1 MDRRSRSRYGYCAPR
16 GEGIYKPPQSAYSFT
31 HTMPSLWSPVL
42 DTLAK
47 VGDLAD
53 TSRLSSRPLPKAPD
67 GLSDAQ
73 AAAAMF
79 GKTDRR
85 STVTTVID
93 TITGQLKRGKP
104 VEIDLET
111 ASAAADALLNAKTV
125 GLDDRKYLLE
135 YLFVALSRLPPGSV
149 IQQKIQDAV
158 ITLLYSDLPHPPA
171 TNVHPDFRFREP
183 DGGNNNPAMPD
194 LGRAGTP
201 YARSVSSNTPIP
213 PANLPSPELIFD
225 TLLRRDTPGGK
236 QHPAGVSSLLFSF
249 AVLII
254 HSLFRTSPSSVY
266 INDTSS
272 YLDLSPLYGHSLEG
286 QMKVRRNDGTGRLYE
301 DVFAENRLLLMP
313 PAVSALLV
321 MFCRNHNYI
330 ATKLLQINESRTF
343 KDPEELKDLPA
354 ATPSERA
361 GTWGTPAGNTAGGGH
376 HSRGWTDVSMTDSIL
391 SQGATASTA
400 YTTPAGSRFLGLDD
414 QALGKVRTPLEEQ
427 DHVIFNTARL
437 INCGFFMHI
446 IISDYIGA
454 ILGLTRE
461 GSSYSLNPLEEI
473 RGSDHQ
479 FVGRGEGNSCSV
491 EFNLLYRWHATL
503 SAADE
508 KWTAEMMKGKFG
520 DVDPNDITLQMFME
534 VASKDKLTA
543 QSDVRAWTFRGKT
556 GQELQRDKATG
567 RFNDSDLAELLHD
580 AVENVSG
587 AFSARNTPEVLKIVE
602 VLGITQARKWGV
614 CTLNEFRKFIGLKP
628 YESFEEW
635 NPREEIAQAAR
646 GLYGHPDNLELYV
659 GMQAEESKPVIS
671 GAGLCP
677 GYTISRAILAD
688 AVALTRGDRFLTTD
702 FTPQNLTVW
711 GFQDCQRDINNG
723 AFGGVLSKVLMRGL
737 PEHYTFNSVY
747 ALFPFMAPSFMK
759 THLKE
764 MGILGLYD
772 IERPEAAR
780 HTVGVNSYKAVREVL
795 GDPKT
800 YKATYEEHMKDL
812 TNGYGFFLAM
822 DDPVAHQR
830 DMSVMHK
837 VMVGSPEAV
846 DYNVAWYAAKTT
858 ELVKEKSF
866 SMSKNSTRSVD
877 IVRDVLNLVPVY
889 WVSQEMAGLPLKCK
903 GNEDGLITEQEMY
916 LMMTVVFTHIF
927 LNVEPLNGWQ
937 LRDKAKKVSAK
948 LQGIIQDH
956 LHAIAAKG
964 RISFAG
970 IKAFLTDGFYG
981 NDDHAQAF
989 LTNLYKNRG
998 DLTIE
1003 QLSYNVFGC
1012 MIASVS
1018 NYAQAATQVVD
1029 FYLDDNRKDLKE
1041 IICELSRQDTPE
1053 SERKLAGYVR
1063 EAMRL
1068 SPQAPGIFRDVTTEV
1083 TLQDGKES
1091 LHLTPHNRLFVSL
1104 ANSNLD
1110 PEAFPD
1116 PHSVN
1121 PDRPREHY
1129 NLFGYGMH
1137 KCMGDQFTERTMPA
1151 VIKSIFK
1158 LKNVRRAPG
1167 ESGKL
1172 RSFTQDLHGTKQTMF
1187 LSATGLVTPW
1197 PASMI
1202 IQVRSF
1208 WFNYSL
1214 LLTHVEAMVKSSFM
1228 ERGVLAGHIEST
1240 IFQRTVTLYTNGPRS
1255 SESQVAL
1262 QYPFSIILPTT
1273 CDKDTNPLPPSF
1285 VCYLPGVS
1293 AEIRYRIRID
1303 MSRSGLR
1310 RRESLVVPILYL
1322 PRSHALPTPRSIP
1335 LFNDQTDLLS
1345 EDQGMEELHLAPK
1358 SIASPKKSNKLK
1370 VTPTDDIR
1378 AKIALPSPL
1387 VVASGERI
1395 PFVITIYSQSQ
1406 ALAALYTDISLQL
1419 VKITRIKAYEKTSL
1433 KEVVLAAGE
1442 VYDSE
1447 ERGNGVQILRGEL
1460 GNGVPGSELSW
1471 LAAGVLEVRHVI
1483 RLSIKPPPCTV
1494 ALSANL
1500 PMFEGMV
1507 AVEIKTHQY
1516 NPDVDATVPALGMI
1530 GMNLNVS

>member
-1 MDRRSRSRYGYCAPR
+1 
-16 GEGIYKPPQSAYSFT
+16 
-31 HTMPSLWSPVL
+31 MPSLWNPVF

-47 VGDLAD
+47 VSDLAD

-73 AAAAMF
+73 AAPAMF
-79 GKTDRR
+79 GRTDRR
-85 STVTTVID
+85 STISTVID
-93 TITGQLKRGKP
+93 AFTNQTKRGKP
-104 VEIDLET
+104 IEIDPEV
-111 ASAAADALLNAKTV
+111 ASAAADALLNSKTV

-135 YLFVALSRLPPGSV
+135 YLFVALSRLPPGSN
-149 IQQKIQDAV
+149 IQQKLQDAV
-158 ITLLYSDLPHPPA
+158 ITLLYGDLPHPPA
-171 TNVHPDFRFREP
+171 TNVHPDSRFREP
-183 DGGNNNPAMPD
+183 DGGNNNLSMPD

-201 YARSVSSNTPIP
+201 YARSVASNTPIP
-213 PANLPSPELIFD
+213 PANLPTPELIFD
-225 TLLRRDTPGGK
+225 TLLRRDTEGGK
-236 QHPAGVSSLLFSF
+236 PHPAGVSSLLFSF

-254 HSLFRTSPSSVY
+254 HSLFRTSPSSMY

-286 QMKVRRNDGTGRLYE
+286 QMKVRRNDGTGRLHE

-321 MFCRNHNYI
+321 MFSRNHNYI
-330 ATKLLQINESRTF
+330 ATKLLQINENRAF
-343 KDPEELKDLPA
+343 KDPEELKNIPA
-354 ATPSERA
+354 TGPEKVGAWGSAPESGSPQEQGSSTGA
-361 GTWGTPAGNTAGGGH
+361 GQHGKE
-376 HSRGWTDVSMTDSIL
+376 WTDVTMSDSVF
-391 SQGATASTA
+391 SQGGTASTA
-400 YTTPAGSRFLGLDD
+400 HTTPAASRFLGLDD
-414 QALGKVRTPLEEQ
+414 QASRKPRTPLEEQ

-461 GSSYSLNPLEEI
+461 GSSYSLNPLEAI
-473 RGSDHQ
+473 RGSDHK
-479 FVGRGEGNSCSV
+479 FVGRGDGNSCSV

-508 KWTAEMMKGKFG
+508 KWTEAMMKSKFAG
-520 DVDPNDITLQMFME
+520 VDPNDITLQMFME
-534 VASKDKLTA
+534 QASKDKLTA
-543 QSDVRAWTFRGKT
+543 QTDVKTWTFHNKH
-556 GQELQRDKATG
+556 GQPLQRDKTTG
-567 RFNDSDLAELLHD
+567 RFKDSDLAELLHD

-628 YESFEEW
+628 YESFEDW
-635 NPREEIAQAAR
+635 NPRKEIAEAAR

-659 GMQAEESKPVIS
+659 GMQAEEAKPVIA

-723 AFGGVLSKVLMRGL
+723 CFGGVLSKVLMRGL

-747 ALFPFMAPSFMK
+747 ALFPFMTPKFMES
-759 THLKE
+759 HLE
-764 MGILGLYD
+764 DMGIVGSYD
-772 IERPEAAR
+772 LKRPVEAR
-780 HTVGVNSYKAVREVL
+780 HIVGINSYKAVREVL
-795 GDPKT
+795 GNPKI
-800 YKATYEEHMKDL
+800 YKATYEQHMKEL

-822 DDPVAHQR
+822 DDPAAHQR
-830 DMSVMHK
+830 DMNVMHK
-837 VMVGSPEAV
+837 VMVGTPESLE
-846 DYNVAWYAAKTT
+846 YNVAWYAAKTN
-858 ELVKEKSF
+858 ELIKDKSF
-866 SMSKNSTRSVD
+866 SMSKGPTRTVD

-903 GNEDGLITEQEMY
+903 GNEDGLITEQEIY
-916 LMMTVVFTHIF
+916 QMMTVVFTHIF

-937 LRDKAKKVSAK
+937 LRDKAKQVASK
-948 LQGIIQDH
+948 LLGIVQGH
-956 LHAIAAKG
+956 LEAIASKG
-964 RISFAG
+964 RLSFAG
-970 IKAFLTDGFYG
+970 IKAFVTDRFYG
-981 NDDHAQAF
+981 DDDRAQIF
-989 LTNLYKNRG
+989 LANLYKNRG

-1029 FYLDDNRKDLKE
+1029 FYLDDSRKDLKE

-1053 SERKLAGYVR
+1053 SDRKLAGYVR

-1083 TLQDGKES
+1083 TLQDGEET
-1091 LHLTPHNRLFVSL
+1091 LQLTPHNRLFVSL

-1110 PEAFPD
+1110 PEAFEN

-1121 PDRPREHY
+1121 PDRPREAY

-1158 LKNVRRAPG
+1158 LKNIRRAPG

-1187 LSATGLVTPW
+1187 LNARGLVTPW

-1202 IQVRSF
+1202 IQ
-1208 WFNYSL
+1208 
-1214 LLTHVEAMVKSSFM
+1214 
-1228 ERGVLAGHIEST
+1228 
-1240 IFQRTVTLYTNGPRS
+1240 
-1255 SESQVAL
+1255 
-1262 QYPFSIILPTT
+1262 
-1273 CDKDTNPLPPSF
+1273 
-1285 VCYLPGVS
+1285 
-1293 AEIRYRIRID
+1293 
-1303 MSRSGLR
+1303 
-1310 RRESLVVPILYL
+1310 
-1322 PRSHALPTPRSIP
+1322 
-1335 LFNDQTDLLS
+1335 
-1345 EDQGMEELHLAPK
+1345 
-1358 SIASPKKSNKLK
+1358 
-1370 VTPTDDIR
+1370 
-1378 AKIALPSPL
+1378 
-1387 VVASGERI
+1387 
-1395 PFVITIYSQSQ
+1395 
-1406 ALAALYTDISLQL
+1406 
-1419 VKITRIKAYEKTSL
+1419 
-1433 KEVVLAAGE
+1433 
-1442 VYDSE
+1442 YDE
-1447 ERGNGVQILRGEL
+1447 
-1460 GNGVPGSELSW
+1460 
-1471 LAAGVLEVRHVI
+1471 
-1483 RLSIKPPPCTV
+1483 
-1494 ALSANL
+1494 
-1500 PMFEGMV
+1500 
-1507 AVEIKTHQY
+1507 
-1516 NPDVDATVPALGMI
+1516 
-1530 GMNLNVS
+1530 

>member
-1 MDRRSRSRYGYCAPR
+1 
-16 GEGIYKPPQSAYSFT
+16 
-31 HTMPSLWSPVL
+31 MPSLWNPVF

-47 VGDLAD
+47 VSDLAD

-73 AAAAMF
+73 AAPAMF
-79 GKTDRR
+79 GRTDRR
-85 STVTTVID
+85 STISTVID
-93 TITGQLKRGKP
+93 AFTNQGRRGKP
-104 VEIDLET
+104 VEIDPEV
-111 ASAAADALLNAKTV
+111 ASAAADALLNSKTV

-135 YLFVALSRLPPGSV
+135 YLFVALSRLPPGGT
-149 IQQKIQDAV
+149 IQQKVQDAV
-158 ITLLYSDLPHPPA
+158 ITLLYDDLPHPPG
-171 TNVHPDFRFREP
+171 TNVHPSSRFREP
-183 DGGNNNPAMPD
+183 DGGNNNFAMPD

-213 PANLPSPELIFD
+213 PANLPTPELIFD
-225 TLLRRDTPGGK
+225 TLLLRDTEGGK
-236 QHPAGVSSLLFSF
+236 PHPAGVSSLLFSF

-254 HSLFRTSPSSVY
+254 HSLFRTSPSSMY

-286 QMKVRRNDGTGRLYE
+286 QMKVRRKDGTGRLHE

-321 MFCRNHNYI
+321 MFSRNHNYI
-330 ATKLLQINESRTF
+330 ATKLLQINENRTF
-343 KDPEELKDLPA
+343 KNPEDLKDIPA
-354 ATPSERA
+354 GNPERA
-361 GTWGTPAGNTAGGGH
+361 GTWGSAPEGSSPRDQGNNASGGH
-376 HSRGWTDVSMTDSIL
+376 GKEWTDVSMTDSVF
-391 SQGATASTA
+391 SQGGTASTA
-400 YTTPAGSRFLGLDD
+400 HTTPAASRFLGLDN
-414 QALGKVRTPLEEQ
+414 QPSHKPRTPLEEQ

-473 RGSDHQ
+473 RGSDHR

-508 KWTAEMMKGKFG
+508 KWTNEMMKSKFG
-520 DVDPNDITLQMFME
+520 GVDPNNITLQMFME
-534 VASKDKLTA
+534 QASKDKLTA
-543 QSDVRAWTFRGKT
+543 QTDVKTWTFHDKH
-556 GQELQRDKATG
+556 GQPLQRDKTTG
-567 RFNDSDLAELLHD
+567 RFKDSDLAELLHD

-635 NPREEIAQAAR
+635 NPRKEIAEAAR

-659 GMQAEESKPVIS
+659 GMQAEEAKPVIP

-702 FTPQNLTVW
+702 FTPQNLGVW
-711 GFQDCQRDINNG
+711 GFQDCQRDIHNG
-723 AFGGVLSKVLMRGL
+723 CFGGVLSKVLMRGL

-747 ALFPFMAPSFMK
+747 ALFPFMTPKFMQI
-759 THLKE
+759 HLE
-764 MGILGLYD
+764 DMGIAKDYD
-772 IERPEAAR
+772 FDRPGEAR
-780 HTVGVNSYKAVREVL
+780 HTVGINSYKAVREVL
-795 GDPKT
+795 GNPKT
-800 YKATYEEHMKDL
+800 YKATYEQHMKEL

-822 DDPVAHQR
+822 DDPAAHQR

-837 VMVGSPEAV
+837 VMVSSAENLE
-846 DYNVAWYAAKTT
+846 YNVAWYAAKTT
-858 ELVKEKSF
+858 ELIKDKSF
-866 SMSKNSTRSVD
+866 SMSKGPTRTVD

-916 LMMTVVFTHIF
+916 QMMTVVFTHIF

-937 LRDKAKKVSAK
+937 LRDKAKQVSAK
-948 LQGIIQDH
+948 LLGIIQGH
-956 LHAIAAKG
+956 LEAIASKG
-964 RISFAG
+964 RLSFAG
-970 IKAFLTDGFYG
+970 IKAFVTDRFYG
-981 NDDHAQAF
+981 DDDRAQAF
-989 LTNLYKNRG
+989 LANLYKNKG

-1012 MIASVS
+1012 MVASVS

-1029 FYLDDNRKDLKE
+1029 FYLDDSKKDLKE
-1041 IICELSRQDTPE
+1041 TICELSRQDTPE
-1053 SERKLAGYVR
+1053 SDRKLAGYVR

-1083 TLQDGKES
+1083 TLQDGEET
-1091 LHLTPHNRLFVSL
+1091 LRLTPHNRLFVSL

-1110 PEAFPD
+1110 PEAFEN
-1116 PHSVN
+1116 PHTVN
-1121 PDRPREHY
+1121 PDRPREAY

-1158 LKNVRRAPG
+1158 LKNIRRAPG

-1187 LSATGLVTPW
+1187 LNAKGLVTPW
-1197 PASMI
+1197 PASMT
-1202 IQVRSF
+1202 IQ
-1208 WFNYSL
+1208 
-1214 LLTHVEAMVKSSFM
+1214 
-1228 ERGVLAGHIEST
+1228 
-1240 IFQRTVTLYTNGPRS
+1240 
-1255 SESQVAL
+1255 
-1262 QYPFSIILPTT
+1262 
-1273 CDKDTNPLPPSF
+1273 
-1285 VCYLPGVS
+1285 
-1293 AEIRYRIRID
+1293 
-1303 MSRSGLR
+1303 
-1310 RRESLVVPILYL
+1310 
-1322 PRSHALPTPRSIP
+1322 
-1335 LFNDQTDLLS
+1335 
-1345 EDQGMEELHLAPK
+1345 
-1358 SIASPKKSNKLK
+1358 
-1370 VTPTDDIR
+1370 
-1378 AKIALPSPL
+1378 
-1387 VVASGERI
+1387 
-1395 PFVITIYSQSQ
+1395 
-1406 ALAALYTDISLQL
+1406 
-1419 VKITRIKAYEKTSL
+1419 
-1433 KEVVLAAGE
+1433 
-1442 VYDSE
+1442 YDE
-1447 ERGNGVQILRGEL
+1447 
-1460 GNGVPGSELSW
+1460 
-1471 LAAGVLEVRHVI
+1471 
-1483 RLSIKPPPCTV
+1483 
-1494 ALSANL
+1494 
-1500 PMFEGMV
+1500 
-1507 AVEIKTHQY
+1507 
-1516 NPDVDATVPALGMI
+1516 
-1530 GMNLNVS
+1530 

>member
-1 MDRRSRSRYGYCAPR
+1 MVRRSRSRHGYCLPR
-16 GEGIYKPPQSAYSFT
+16 DAKAYINLVNPLPVSFT
-31 HTMPSLWSPVL
+31 HTMPSLWSPVI
-42 DTLAK
+42 DTFTK
-47 VGDLAD
+47 VSDLAD

-85 STVTTVID
+85 STISTVID
-93 TITGQLKRGKP
+93 AITGQAKRGKP
-104 VEIDLET
+104 IDIDFDT
-111 ASAAADALLNAKTV
+111 ASAAADALLHSKTI
-125 GLDDRKYLLE
+125 GLDDREYLLE
-135 YLFVALSRLPPGSV
+135 YVFVALSRLPPGGN
-149 IQQKIQDAV
+149 IQKKLQDAI
-158 ITLLYSDLPHPPA
+158 ITLLYGDLPHPPV

-183 DGGNNNPAMPD
+183 DGGNNNLAMPD

-236 QHPAGVSSLLFSF
+236 EHPAGVSSLLFSF

-254 HSLFRTSPSSVY
+254 HSLFRTSPSSMY

-321 MFCRNHNYI
+321 MFCRNHNFI
-330 ATKLLQINESRTF
+330 ATKLLQINENRTF
-343 KDPEELKDLPA
+343 KDPEELKILSA
-354 ATPSERA
+354 VSPSEKTA
-361 GTWGTPAGNTAGGGH
+361 GAPAQEHGEGHQAGGGGH
-376 HSRGWTDVSMTDSIL
+376 HGREWTDVTMTDSIF
-391 SQGATASTA
+391 SHGGTASTA
-400 YTTPAGSRFLGLDD
+400 YTTPPGSRFLGLDT
-414 QALGKVRTPLEEQ
+414 AASRKPRTPLEEQ

-473 RGSDHQ
+473 RGSSHE

-508 KWTAEMMKGKFG
+508 KWTAQMMKSKFG

-534 VASKDKLTA
+534 QAAKDKLTA
-543 QSDVRAWTFRGKT
+543 QTDVKTWTFHDKN
-556 GQELQRDKATG
+556 GQPLQRDATTG
-567 RFNDSDLAELLHD
+567 RFKDSDLAELLHD
-580 AVENVSG
+580 AAENVSG

-659 GMQAEESKPVIS
+659 GMQAEEAKPVIP

-702 FTPQNLTVW
+702 FTPQNLSVW

-737 PEHYTFNSVY
+737 PENYTFNSVY
-747 ALFPFMAPSFMK
+747 ALFPFMTPKFMK
-759 THLKE
+759 IHLEE
-764 MGILGLYD
+764 MGIADLYD
-772 IERPEAAR
+772 FKRPEQTR
-780 HTVGVNSYKAVREVL
+780 HTVGVNSYEAVRKVL

-800 YKATYEEHMKDL
+800 YKATYETHMKDL
-812 TNGYGFFLAM
+812 TDGYGFFLAM

-830 DMSVMHK
+830 DMNVMHK
-837 VMVGSPEAV
+837 VMVSSAETLE
-846 DYNVAWYAAKTT
+846 YNIKWYAEKTT
-858 ELVKEKSF
+858 ELIKEKSF
-866 SMSKNSTRSVD
+866 SMSKNSTRTVD

-916 LMMTVVFTHIF
+916 RIMTVIFTHIF

-937 LRDKAKKVSAK
+937 LRDNAKKASAK
-948 LQGIIQDH
+948 LLGIIQGH
-956 LHAIAAKG
+956 LQAIAAKG
-964 RISFAG
+964 RLSFAG
-970 IKAFLTDGFYG
+970 IKAFLTDGYYG
-981 NDDHAQAF
+981 NDDRAQAF
-989 LTNLYKNRG
+989 LANLYKNRG
-998 DLTIE
+998 ELTIE
-1003 QLSYNVFGC
+1003 QLSYNVLGC

-1029 FYLDDNRKDLKE
+1029 FYLDDSRNDLKE
-1041 IICELSRQDTPE
+1041 IICELSRQDTPA
-1053 SERKLAGYVR
+1053 SEQKLAGYVR

-1083 TLQDGKES
+1083 TLQDGDNT

-1110 PEAFPD
+1110 PDAFED
-1116 PHSVN
+1116 PYKVD
-1121 PDRPREHY
+1121 PDRPREKY
-1129 NLFGYGMH
+1129 NLFGFGMH

-1158 LKNVRRAPG
+1158 LKNIRRAPG

-1197 PASMI
+1197 PASMT
-1202 IQVRSF
+1202 IQF
-1208 WFNYSL
+1208 D
-1214 LLTHVEAMVKSSFM
+1214 E
-1228 ERGVLAGHIEST
+1228 
-1240 IFQRTVTLYTNGPRS
+1240 
-1255 SESQVAL
+1255 
-1262 QYPFSIILPTT
+1262 
-1273 CDKDTNPLPPSF
+1273 
-1285 VCYLPGVS
+1285 
-1293 AEIRYRIRID
+1293 
-1303 MSRSGLR
+1303 
-1310 RRESLVVPILYL
+1310 
-1322 PRSHALPTPRSIP
+1322 
-1335 LFNDQTDLLS
+1335 
-1345 EDQGMEELHLAPK
+1345 
-1358 SIASPKKSNKLK
+1358 
-1370 VTPTDDIR
+1370 
-1378 AKIALPSPL
+1378 
-1387 VVASGERI
+1387 
-1395 PFVITIYSQSQ
+1395 
-1406 ALAALYTDISLQL
+1406 
-1419 VKITRIKAYEKTSL
+1419 
-1433 KEVVLAAGE
+1433 
-1442 VYDSE
+1442 
-1447 ERGNGVQILRGEL
+1447 
-1460 GNGVPGSELSW
+1460 
-1471 LAAGVLEVRHVI
+1471 
-1483 RLSIKPPPCTV
+1483 
-1494 ALSANL
+1494 
-1500 PMFEGMV
+1500 
-1507 AVEIKTHQY
+1507 
-1516 NPDVDATVPALGMI
+1516 
-1530 GMNLNVS
+1530 

>member
-1 MDRRSRSRYGYCAPR
+1 
-16 GEGIYKPPQSAYSFT
+16 
-31 HTMPSLWSPVL
+31 MPSLWSPVI
-42 DTLAK
+42 DTFSK
-47 VGDLAD
+47 VSDLAD

-85 STVTTVID
+85 STISTAID
-93 TITGQLKRGKP
+93 AITGQAKRGKP
-104 VEIDLET
+104 IDIDLDT
-111 ASAAADALLNAKTV
+111 ASAFADALLHSKTI
-125 GLDDRKYLLE
+125 GLDDREYILE
-135 YLFVALSRLPPGSV
+135 YIFVALSRLPPGSN
-149 IQQKIQDAV
+149 IQKKLQDAV
-158 ITLLYSDLPHPPA
+158 ITLLYSDLPHPPV

-183 DGGNNNPAMPD
+183 DGGNNNLAMPD

-201 YARSVSSNTPIP
+201 YARSVC
-213 PANLPSPELIFD
+213 LIFD

-236 QHPAGVSSLLFSF
+236 EHPAGVSSLLFSF

-254 HSLFRTSPSSVY
+254 HSLFRTSPSSMY

-321 MFCRNHNYI
+321 MFCRNHNFI
-330 ATKLLQINESRTF
+330 ATKLLQINENRTF
-343 KDPEELKDLPA
+343 KDPEQLRNLSA
-354 ATPSERA
+354 ASPSEKTA
-361 GTWGTPAGNTAGGGH
+361 GASPQEHGEGHHTGGGGH
-376 HSRGWTDVSMTDSIL
+376 HGREWTDVTMTDSIF
-391 SQGATASTA
+391 SGGTASTA
-400 YTTPAGSRFLGLDD
+400 YTTPAGSRFLGLNTAAPR
-414 QALGKVRTPLEEQ
+414 QPRTPLEEQ

-473 RGSDHQ
+473 RGSSHE
-479 FVGRGEGNSCSV
+479 FIGRGEGNSCSV

-508 KWTAEMMKGKFG
+508 KWTGQMMKSKFG
-520 DVDPNDITLQMFME
+520 DVDPNEITLQMFME
-534 VASKDKLTA
+534 QAAKDKLTA
-543 QSDVRAWTFRGKT
+543 QTDVKTWTFHDKN
-556 GQELQRDKATG
+556 GQPLQRDETTG
-567 RFNDSDLAELLHD
+567 RFKDSDLAELLHD
-580 AVENVSG
+580 AAENVSG

-659 GMQAEESKPVIS
+659 GMQAEEAKPVIA

-702 FTPQNLTVW
+702 FTPQSLSVW

-737 PEHYTFNSVY
+737 PENYTFNSVY
-747 ALFPFMAPSFMK
+747 ALFPFMTPKFMK
-759 THLKE
+759 THLEE
-764 MGILGLYD
+764 MGIADLYD
-772 IERPEAAR
+772 FKRPGESR

-800 YKATYEEHMKDL
+800 YKATYEPHMKDL
-812 TNGYGFFLAM
+812 TDGYGFFLAM

-830 DMSVMHK
+830 DMNIMHK
-837 VMVGSPEAV
+837 VMVSSAETLE
-846 DYNVAWYAAKTT
+846 YNIEWYAAKTT
-858 ELVKEKSF
+858 ELIKEKSF
-866 SMSKNSTRSVD
+866 SMSKNSTRTVD

-916 LMMTVVFTHIF
+916 RIMTVIFTHIF

-937 LRDKAKKVSAK
+937 LRDNAKKASAK
-948 LQGIIQDH
+948 LLGIIQGH
-956 LHAIAAKG
+956 LQAIAAKG
-964 RISFAG
+964 RLSFAG
-970 IKAFLTDGFYG
+970 IKAFLTDGYYG
-981 NDDHAQAF
+981 NDDRAQAF
-989 LTNLYKNRG
+989 LANLYKNRG
-998 DLTIE
+998 ELTIE
-1003 QLSYNVFGC
+1003 QLSYNVLGC

-1018 NYAQAATQVVD
+1018 NYAQATTQVVD
-1029 FYLDDNRKDLKE
+1029 FYLDDDRKDLKE

-1053 SERKLAGYVR
+1053 SEQKLAGYVR

-1083 TLQDGKES
+1083 TLQDGKNT

-1110 PEAFPD
+1110 PDAFKD
-1116 PHSVN
+1116 PYKVD
-1121 PDRPREHY
+1121 PDRPREAY

-1158 LKNVRRAPG
+1158 LKNIRRAPG

-1187 LSATGLVTPW
+1187 LSATGVVTPW
-1197 PASMI
+1197 PASMT
-1202 IQVRSF
+1202 IQF
-1208 WFNYSL
+1208 D
-1214 LLTHVEAMVKSSFM
+1214 E
-1228 ERGVLAGHIEST
+1228 
-1240 IFQRTVTLYTNGPRS
+1240 
-1255 SESQVAL
+1255 
-1262 QYPFSIILPTT
+1262 
-1273 CDKDTNPLPPSF
+1273 
-1285 VCYLPGVS
+1285 
-1293 AEIRYRIRID
+1293 
-1303 MSRSGLR
+1303 
-1310 RRESLVVPILYL
+1310 
-1322 PRSHALPTPRSIP
+1322 
-1335 LFNDQTDLLS
+1335 
-1345 EDQGMEELHLAPK
+1345 
-1358 SIASPKKSNKLK
+1358 
-1370 VTPTDDIR
+1370 
-1378 AKIALPSPL
+1378 
-1387 VVASGERI
+1387 
-1395 PFVITIYSQSQ
+1395 
-1406 ALAALYTDISLQL
+1406 
-1419 VKITRIKAYEKTSL
+1419 
-1433 KEVVLAAGE
+1433 
-1442 VYDSE
+1442 
-1447 ERGNGVQILRGEL
+1447 
-1460 GNGVPGSELSW
+1460 
-1471 LAAGVLEVRHVI
+1471 
-1483 RLSIKPPPCTV
+1483 
-1494 ALSANL
+1494 
-1500 PMFEGMV
+1500 
-1507 AVEIKTHQY
+1507 
-1516 NPDVDATVPALGMI
+1516 
-1530 GMNLNVS
+1530 

>member
-1 MDRRSRSRYGYCAPR
+1 MSSPR
-16 GEGIYKPPQSAYSFT
+16 KPIFTSF
-31 HTMPSLWSPVL
+31 S
-42 DTLAK
+42 K
-47 VGDLAD
+47 VSDFAD
-53 TSRLSSRPLPKAPD
+53 TFRLSSRPLPKAPD

-73 AAAAMF
+73 AAPAMF

-85 STVTTVID
+85 STISTIID
-93 TITGQLKRGKP
+93 AITGQAKRGKP
-104 VEIDLET
+104 VEIDPET
-111 ASAAADALLNAKTV
+111 ASAVADALLNSKTI
-125 GLDDRKYLLE
+125 GLDDREYLLE
-135 YLFVALSRLPPGSV
+135 YIFVALSRLPPGSN
-149 IQQKIQDAV
+149 IQQKVQDAV
-158 ITLLYSDLPHPPA
+158 ITLLYGDLPHPPA

-183 DGGNNNPAMPD
+183 DGRNNNPAMPD

-201 YARSVSSNTPIP
+201 YARTVSSNTPIP

-225 TLLRRDTPGGK
+225 TLLRRDTPGGTP
-236 QHPAGVSSLLFSF
+236 HPAGVSSLLFSF

-254 HSLFRTSPSSVY
+254 HSLFRTSPSSMY

-272 YLDLSPLYGHSLEG
+272 YLDLSPLYGHSLEA

-330 ATKLLQINESRTF
+330 ATKLLQINENRTF
-343 KDPEELKDLPA
+343 KDPEELKKLSSTSPPENVGA
-354 ATPSERA
+354 
-361 GTWGTPAGNTAGGGH
+361 WGSTSAPEQAEGSNTGGARHGKD
-376 HSRGWTDVSMTDSIL
+376 WTDVTMTDSIL
-391 SQGATASTA
+391 SHGGTASTA
-400 YTTPAGSRFLGLDD
+400 YTTPAASRFLSLDN
-414 QALGKVRTPLEEQ
+414 QPSHKVRTPLEEQ

-461 GSSYSLNPLEEI
+461 GSSYSLNPLEQI

-479 FVGRGEGNSCSV
+479 LVGRGEGNSCSV

-508 KWTAEMMKGKFG
+508 KWTEQMMKSKFG
-520 DVDPNDITLQMFME
+520 DVDPNDITLEMFMKE
-534 VASKDKLTA
+534 ASKDKLTA
-543 QSDVRAWTFRGKT
+543 QTDVKTWTFHNKH
-556 GQELQRDKATG
+556 GQPLQRDETTG
-567 RFNDSDLAELLHD
+567 RFRDSDLAELLHD

-602 VLGITQARKWGV
+602 VLGISQARKWGV

-635 NPREEIAQAAR
+635 NPRKEIAEAAR

-659 GMQAEESKPVIS
+659 GMQAEEAKPVRP

-711 GFQDCQRDINNG
+711 GYQDCQRDINNG
-723 AFGGVLSKVLMRGL
+723 CFGGVLSKVLMRGL

-747 ALFPFMAPSFMK
+747 ALFPFMTPQIMK
-759 THLKE
+759 THLE
-764 MGILGLYD
+764 ELGIADQYD
-772 IERPEAAR
+772 FKRPGEAR
-780 HTVGVNSYKAVREVL
+780 HIVGINSYKAVREVL
-795 GDPKT
+795 GNPKT
-800 YKATYEEHMKDL
+800 YKGTYEQHMKEL

-822 DDPVAHQR
+822 DDTAAHQR
-830 DMSVMHK
+830 DMNVMHK
-837 VMVGSPEAV
+837 VMVSSPEAL
-846 DYNVAWYAAKTT
+846 DRNVAWYAAKTT
-858 ELVKEKSF
+858 ELIKDKSF
-866 SMSKNSTRSVD
+866 SMSKSTTRSVD

-916 LMMTVVFTHIF
+916 QMMTVVFTHIF

-937 LRDKAKKVSAK
+937 LRDKAKQVAEK
-948 LQGIIQDH
+948 LQGIIQGH
-956 LHAIAAKG
+956 LQAISNG
-964 RISFAG
+964 LLSFAG
-970 IKAFLTDGFYG
+970 IKALVTGRLYG

-989 LTNLYKNRG
+989 LTNLYQNRG

-1029 FYLDDNRKDLKE
+1029 FYLHDSRKDLKE

-1053 SERKLAGYVR
+1053 SDSKLAGYVR

-1083 TLQDGKES
+1083 TLQDGERT

-1110 PEAFPD
+1110 PAAFENPL
-1116 PHSVN
+1116 SVN
-1121 PDRPREHY
+1121 PDRPREAY

-1137 KCMGDQFTERTMPA
+1137 KCMGDHFTERTMPA

-1187 LSATGLVTPW
+1187 LSARGLVTPW
-1197 PASMI
+1197 P
-1202 IQVRSF
+1202 
-1208 WFNYSL
+1208 
-1214 LLTHVEAMVKSSFM
+1214 
-1228 ERGVLAGHIEST
+1228 G
-1240 IFQRTVTLYTNGPRS
+1240 
-1255 SESQVAL
+1255 
-1262 QYPFSIILPTT
+1262 
-1273 CDKDTNPLPPSF
+1273 
-1285 VCYLPGVS
+1285 
-1293 AEIRYRIRID
+1293 
-1303 MSRSGLR
+1303 
-1310 RRESLVVPILYL
+1310 SLVIQ
-1322 PRSHALPTPRSIP
+1322 
-1335 LFNDQTDLLS
+1335 FD
-1345 EDQGMEELHLAPK
+1345 E
-1358 SIASPKKSNKLK
+1358 
-1370 VTPTDDIR
+1370 
-1378 AKIALPSPL
+1378 
-1387 VVASGERI
+1387 
-1395 PFVITIYSQSQ
+1395 
-1406 ALAALYTDISLQL
+1406 
-1419 VKITRIKAYEKTSL
+1419 
-1433 KEVVLAAGE
+1433 
-1442 VYDSE
+1442 
-1447 ERGNGVQILRGEL
+1447 
-1460 GNGVPGSELSW
+1460 
-1471 LAAGVLEVRHVI
+1471 
-1483 RLSIKPPPCTV
+1483 
-1494 ALSANL
+1494 
-1500 PMFEGMV
+1500 
-1507 AVEIKTHQY
+1507 
-1516 NPDVDATVPALGMI
+1516 
-1530 GMNLNVS
+1530 

>member
-1 MDRRSRSRYGYCAPR
+1 MS
-16 GEGIYKPPQSAYSFT
+16 
-31 HTMPSLWSPVL
+31 SLWN
-42 DTLAK
+42 TLTK
-47 VGDLAD
+47 VSDLAD

-73 AAAAMF
+73 AAPAMF
-79 GKTDRR
+79 GRTDRR
-85 STVTTVID
+85 SIISTVID
-93 TITGQLKRGKP
+93 AITGQAKRGKP
-104 VEIDLET
+104 IDIDPET
-111 ASAAADALLNAKTV
+111 ASAVADALLHSKTI

-135 YLFVALSRLPPGSV
+135 YVFVALSRLPPGGV
-149 IQQKIQDAV
+149 IQQKVQDAA

-171 TNVHPDFRFREP
+171 TNVLPEFRFREP
-183 DGGNNNPAMPD
+183 DGGNNNPNLPD

-201 YARSVSSNTPIP
+201 YARTVSSNTPIP
-213 PANLPSPELIFD
+213 PGNLPSPELIFD

-236 QHPAGVSSLLFSF
+236 EHPAGVSSLLFSF

-254 HSLFRTSPSSVY
+254 HSLFRTSPSSMY

-330 ATKLLQINESRTF
+330 ATKLLQINENRTF
-343 KDPEELKDLPA
+343 KDPEKLNNLPA
-354 ATPSERA
+354 ASPSEKVDA
-361 GTWGTPAGNTAGGGH
+361 WGSTSPPAQEQGDDNNASKGH
-376 HSRGWTDVSMTDSIL
+376 HGKEWTDVTMTDSVF
-391 SQGATASTA
+391 SQGGTASTA
-400 YTTPAGSRFLGLDD
+400 YTTPAASRFLGLDN
-414 QALGKVRTPLEEQ
+414 QASRKTRTPLEEQ

-479 FVGRGEGNSCSV
+479 LVGRGEGNSCSV

-508 KWTAEMMKGKFG
+508 KWTEQMMKSKFG
-520 DVDPNDITLQMFME
+520 DVDPNNITLQMFME
-534 VASKDKLTA
+534 EAARDKLTA
-543 QSDVRAWTFRGKT
+543 QTDVKTWTFHNKN
-556 GQELQRDKATG
+556 GQPLQRDKTTG
-567 RFNDSDLAELLHD
+567 RFNDSDLAGLLHD

-587 AFSARNTPEVLKIVE
+587 AFSARNIPEVLKIVE

-614 CTLNEFRKFIGLKP
+614 CTLNEFRKFMGLKP

-659 GMQAEESKPVIS
+659 GMQAEESKPVIP

-702 FTPQNLTVW
+702 FTPQNLSVW

-723 AFGGVLSKVLMRGL
+723 AFGGVLSKILMRGL

-747 ALFPFMAPSFMK
+747 ALFPFMVPKFIK
-759 THLKE
+759 GHLE
-764 MGILGLYD
+764 DMGIADLYD
-772 IERPEAAR
+772 FKRPEEAR
-780 HTVGVNSYKAVREVL
+780 HIVGINSYKAVREVL

-800 YKATYEEHMKDL
+800 YNVTYEQHMKEL

-822 DDPVAHQR
+822 DDPVSHQR
-830 DMSVMHK
+830 DMNVMHK
-837 VMVGSPEAV
+837 VLVGSQETL

-858 ELVKEKSF
+858 ELIKEKSF
-866 SMSKNSTRSVD
+866 SMSKSSTRTVD

-903 GNEDGLITEQEMY
+903 GNEDGLITEQEIY
-916 LMMTVVFTHIF
+916 QMMTVVFTHIF

-937 LRDKAKKVSAK
+937 LRDKAKQVAEK
-948 LQGIIQDH
+948 LQGIIQGH
-956 LHAIAAKG
+956 LKAIAAKG
-964 RISFAG
+964 RLSFAG
-970 IKAFLTDGFYG
+970 IKAFVTDHLYG
-981 NDDHAQAF
+981 DDDHAQAF
-989 LTNLYKNRG
+989 LANLYKNRG

-1029 FYLDDNRKDLKE
+1029 FYLDDGRKDLKE
-1041 IICELSRQDTPE
+1041 IICQLSLQDTPE
-1053 SERKLAGYVR
+1053 SDSKLAGYVR

-1083 TLQDGKES
+1083 TLQDGEKA

-1110 PEAFPD
+1110 PKAFED
-1116 PHSVN
+1116 PHTVN
-1121 PDRPREHY
+1121 PDRPREAY
-1129 NLFGYGMH
+1129 NLFGFGMH

-1187 LSATGLVTPW
+1187 LSARGLVTPW
-1197 PASMI
+1197 PASMA
-1202 IQVRSF
+1202 IQF
-1208 WFNYSL
+1208 D
-1214 LLTHVEAMVKSSFM
+1214 E
-1228 ERGVLAGHIEST
+1228 
-1240 IFQRTVTLYTNGPRS
+1240 
-1255 SESQVAL
+1255 
-1262 QYPFSIILPTT
+1262 
-1273 CDKDTNPLPPSF
+1273 
-1285 VCYLPGVS
+1285 
-1293 AEIRYRIRID
+1293 
-1303 MSRSGLR
+1303 
-1310 RRESLVVPILYL
+1310 
-1322 PRSHALPTPRSIP
+1322 
-1335 LFNDQTDLLS
+1335 
-1345 EDQGMEELHLAPK
+1345 
-1358 SIASPKKSNKLK
+1358 
-1370 VTPTDDIR
+1370 
-1378 AKIALPSPL
+1378 
-1387 VVASGERI
+1387 
-1395 PFVITIYSQSQ
+1395 
-1406 ALAALYTDISLQL
+1406 
-1419 VKITRIKAYEKTSL
+1419 
-1433 KEVVLAAGE
+1433 
-1442 VYDSE
+1442 
-1447 ERGNGVQILRGEL
+1447 
-1460 GNGVPGSELSW
+1460 
-1471 LAAGVLEVRHVI
+1471 
-1483 RLSIKPPPCTV
+1483 
-1494 ALSANL
+1494 
-1500 PMFEGMV
+1500 
-1507 AVEIKTHQY
+1507 
-1516 NPDVDATVPALGMI
+1516 
-1530 GMNLNVS
+1530 

>member
-1 MDRRSRSRYGYCAPR
+1 
-16 GEGIYKPPQSAYSFT
+16 
-31 HTMPSLWSPVL
+31 MPSLWNPVF

-47 VGDLAD
+47 VSDLAD

-73 AAAAMF
+73 AAPAMF
-79 GKTDRR
+79 GRTDRR
-85 STVTTVID
+85 STISTIID
-93 TITGQLKRGKP
+93 AITGQARRGKP
-104 VEIDLET
+104 VDIDPET
-111 ASAAADALLNAKTV
+111 ASAAADALLHSKTI

-135 YLFVALSRLPPGSV
+135 YLFVALSRLPPGSI
-149 IQQKIQDAV
+149 IQQKVQDAV
-158 ITLLYSDLPHPPA
+158 ITLLYADLPHPPV
-171 TNVHPDFRFREP
+171 TNVLPEFRFREP
-183 DGGNNNPAMPD
+183 DGRNNNPAMPD

-225 TLLRRDTPGGK
+225 TLLRRDTSGGK
-236 QHPAGVSSLLFSF
+236 EHPAGVSSLLFSF

-254 HSLFRTSPSSVY
+254 HSLFRTSPSSMY

-321 MFCRNHNYI
+321 MFSRNHNYI
-330 ATKLLQINESRTF
+330 ATKLLQINENRTF
-343 KDPEELKDLPA
+343 KNPEDLKNLPA
-354 ATPSERA
+354 AIPSEKGGA
-361 GTWGTPAGNTAGGGH
+361 WGSASPPAQEQGDDNNTSKGH
-376 HSRGWTDVSMTDSIL
+376 HGKEWTDVTMTDSVF
-391 SQGATASTA
+391 SQGGATSTA
-400 YTTPAGSRFLGLDD
+400 YTTPAASRFLGLDS
-414 QALGKVRTPLEEQ
+414 QASPKPRTPLEEQ

-508 KWTAEMMKGKFG
+508 KWTVQMMRSKFG
-520 DVDPNDITLQMFME
+520 DVDPNNITLQMFME
-534 VASKDKLTA
+534 EAAKDKLTA
-543 QSDVRAWTFRGKT
+543 QTDVKTWTFHDKH
-556 GQELQRDKATG
+556 GQPLQRDTATG
-567 RFNDSDLAELLHD
+567 RFKDSDLAELLHD
-580 AVENVSG
+580 AAENVSG

-659 GMQAEESKPVIS
+659 GMQAEESKPVIP

-688 AVALTRGDRFLTTD
+688 AVALTRGDRYLTTD

-737 PEHYTFNSVY
+737 PENYTFNSVY
-747 ALFPFMAPSFMK
+747 ALFPFMAPKFMK
-759 THLKE
+759 VHLE
-764 MGILGLYD
+764 DMGIADLYD
-772 IERPEAAR
+772 FERPEEAR
-780 HTVGVNSYKAVREVL
+780 HIVGVNSYKAVREVL
-795 GDPKT
+795 GDPET
-800 YKATYEEHMKDL
+800 YKAATYEQHMKDL

-822 DDPVAHQR
+822 DDPVSHQR
-830 DMSVMHK
+830 DMNVMHK
-837 VMVGSPEAV
+837 VLVSSQEAL
-846 DYNVAWYAAKTT
+846 DYNVTWYADKTT
-858 ELVKEKSF
+858 ELIKEKSF
-866 SMSKNSTRSVD
+866 SMSQGSTRTVD

-916 LMMTVVFTHIF
+916 QMMTVVFTHIF

-937 LRDKAKKVSAK
+937 LRDKAKQVAGK
-948 LQGIIQDH
+948 LLGIIQGH
-956 LHAIAAKG
+956 LEAIAAKG
-964 RISFAG
+964 RLSFAG
-970 IKAFLTDGFYG
+970 IKAFVTDHFYG
-981 NDDHAQAF
+981 DDDRAQAF
-989 LTNLYKNRG
+989 LTNLYKNRE

-1029 FYLDDNRKDLKE
+1029 FYLDDSRKDLKE
-1041 IICELSRQDTPE
+1041 FICELSRQNTPE
-1053 SERKLAGYVR
+1053 SDRKLAGYVR

-1083 TLQDGKES
+1083 TLQDGEKT

-1110 PEAFPD
+1110 PEAFKD
-1116 PHSVN
+1116 PHTVD
-1121 PDRPREHY
+1121 PDRPREAY
-1129 NLFGYGMH
+1129 NLFGFGMH

-1158 LKNVRRAPG
+1158 LKNIRRAPG

-1187 LSATGLVTPW
+1187 LSARGLVTPW
-1197 PASMI
+1197 PASM
-1202 IQVRSF
+1202 
-1208 WFNYSL
+1208 
-1214 LLTHVEAMVKSSFM
+1214 
-1228 ERGVLAGHIEST
+1228 
-1240 IFQRTVTLYTNGPRS
+1240 TVQFD
-1255 SESQVAL
+1255 E
-1262 QYPFSIILPTT
+1262 
-1273 CDKDTNPLPPSF
+1273 
-1285 VCYLPGVS
+1285 
-1293 AEIRYRIRID
+1293 
-1303 MSRSGLR
+1303 
-1310 RRESLVVPILYL
+1310 
-1322 PRSHALPTPRSIP
+1322 
-1335 LFNDQTDLLS
+1335 
-1345 EDQGMEELHLAPK
+1345 
-1358 SIASPKKSNKLK
+1358 
-1370 VTPTDDIR
+1370 
-1378 AKIALPSPL
+1378 
-1387 VVASGERI
+1387 
-1395 PFVITIYSQSQ
+1395 
-1406 ALAALYTDISLQL
+1406 
-1419 VKITRIKAYEKTSL
+1419 
-1433 KEVVLAAGE
+1433 
-1442 VYDSE
+1442 
-1447 ERGNGVQILRGEL
+1447 
-1460 GNGVPGSELSW
+1460 
-1471 LAAGVLEVRHVI
+1471 
-1483 RLSIKPPPCTV
+1483 
-1494 ALSANL
+1494 
-1500 PMFEGMV
+1500 
-1507 AVEIKTHQY
+1507 
-1516 NPDVDATVPALGMI
+1516 
-1530 GMNLNVS
+1530 